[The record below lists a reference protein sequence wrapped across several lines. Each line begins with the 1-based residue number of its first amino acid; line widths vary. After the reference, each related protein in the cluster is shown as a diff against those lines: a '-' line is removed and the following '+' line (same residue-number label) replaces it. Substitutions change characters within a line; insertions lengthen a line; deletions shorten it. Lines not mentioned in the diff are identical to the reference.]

1 MAERVVKFSEWLT
14 RTSKWLTHQFERV
27 HRMTEWV
34 IKVFEWLTRTDEP
47 LTYPFERLI
56 KISKR
61 VPQTLHQENPSTL
74 ESFFKSKMH
83 SAHVNNFMQILA
95 EIWPTSNLN
104 TRRSV
109 VWQDR
114 VTDDT
119 RLFQLL
125 ESLSFRSF
133 QYKQIENLKWGMWN
147 QGCGLTAPGRLR
159 RLTFSFGRLKKSSR
173 SPGRALLL
181 LVQCSVKRAEKFN
194 ILVLAYWVR
203 VY

>member
-47 LTYPFERLI
+47 LTYPFKRLI

-83 SAHVNNFMQILA
+83 SAHVNNFMQMLA

-104 TRRSV
+104 TRWSV
-109 VWQDR
+109 VWQDH

-125 ESLSFRSF
+125 ESLSYLGRFNTNIYRT
-133 QYKQIENLKWGMWN
+133 LKM
-147 QGCGLTAPGRLR
+147 
-159 RLTFSFGRLKKSSR
+159 SD
-173 SPGRALLL
+173 
-181 LVQCSVKRAEKFN
+181 V
-194 ILVLAYWVR
+194 
-203 VY
+203 